1 VQCVKSLAPTIFRS
15 LLLEVAR
22 LIWSNVR
29 YFAHFVDVCFA
40 ATSSK
45 LCNSLTVYTR
55 QMKLRLTLKSLNGY

>member
-1 VQCVKSLAPTIFRS
+1 
-15 LLLEVAR
+15 LEVAR